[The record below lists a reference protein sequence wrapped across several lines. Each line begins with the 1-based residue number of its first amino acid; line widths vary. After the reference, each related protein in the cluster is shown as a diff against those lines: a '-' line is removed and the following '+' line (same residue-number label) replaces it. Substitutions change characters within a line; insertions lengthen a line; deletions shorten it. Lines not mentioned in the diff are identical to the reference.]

1 MIKDVNIIIISTAAN
16 DFLSSAILKLL
27 KPKHLPKSCIIV
39 LRLPFTEEDQ
49 SHKRHSVDI
58 LKVMGLKM
66 NGESIGKK
74 GKKNDKKKGKTT
86 HQICEY
92 EKKMLHNCL

>member
-1 MIKDVNIIIISTAAN
+1 
-16 DFLSSAILKLL
+16 
-27 KPKHLPKSCIIV
+27 
-39 LRLPFTEEDQ
+39 
-49 SHKRHSVDI
+49 
-58 LKVMGLKM
+58 M